1 MRILYIVP
9 DVNNEGGVARV
20 LSIKANYLVDKFGYQ
35 IAILTQNDG
44 NSNTFYQFNKN
55 IDFYDM
61 ILKGNIFQFFISYF
75 KAINKKIK
83 LIKPDVIVVCDNGLK
98 AYLFPFIAFTKVPII
113 FESHGSRFVED
124 FKKNNNFRNRFF
136 SKIKYSFKKFCASKF
151 DKIVVL
157 SLESLKEWNVKNAI
171 IIPNPSFFES
181 NKIAKLISKKV
192 IVVARH
198 SYEKGLDR
206 LLPIWKKIIEKHE
219 DWQLE
224 IYGKSSENK
233 DLKKQTTELN
243 LDRNISLFEPIKNIC
258 EKYLDASMLLMT
270 SRQEGLPMV
279 LIEAMTLGLPC
290 IAYDCPVGPSAIINN
305 NKNGFLIENGNENE
319 FVKAIEILI
328 IDEDL
333 RIAMGQ
339 NAKKS
344 SERFNLDLIMIKWDS
359 VFKEII
365 S

>member
-20 LSIKANYLVDKFGYQ
+20 LSIKANYLVEKFGYQ

-113 FESHGSRFVED
+113 FESHNSLFLELD
-124 FKKNNNFRNRFF
+124 KKNNHFF
-136 SKIKYSFKKFCASKF
+136 SKLKYFFKKIGAKKYNKF
-151 DKIVVL
+151 IALSETSLLEWKTIVDGLV
-157 SLESLKEWNVKNAI
+157 
-171 IIPNPSFFES
+171 IPNPVWINL
-181 NKIAKLISKKV
+181 NKVSDLQSKKV
-192 IVVARH
+192 IAVGRH
-198 SYEKGLDR
+198 VYEKGFERMLM
-206 LLPIWKKIIEKHE
+206 IWKKIIENHN
-219 DWQLE
+219 DWHLE
-224 IYGKSSENK
+224 IYGKSDK
-233 DLKKQTTELN
+233 DNSLKKIISNLN
-243 LDRNISLFEPIKNIC
+243 INNNVSLFEPIKNIQ
-258 EKYLDASMLLMT
+258 EKYLTVSFFLMT
-270 SRQEGLPMV
+270 SFYEGFPMV
-279 LIEAMTLGLPC
+279 LVEAISCGLPC
-290 IAYDCPVGPSAIINN
+290 IAYDCPVGPTAIINN
-305 NKNGFLIENGNENE
+305 NENGFLIENGNENE

-328 IDEDL
+328 IDEEL
-333 RIAMGQ
+333 RFAMGQ
-339 NAKKS
+339 NALKS
-344 SERFNLDLIMIKWDS
+344 SERFNLDVIMKDWDS
-359 VFKEII
+359 LFKEII